1 MSLRKFGVVIGVSGL
16 LLVLMA
22 MPASAAAILR
32 IEDVTT
38 GVGAVIADNG
48 ANDGNPSLGN
58 ITFLGG
64 VGGASV
70 NLTIAESKPITSGA
84 ALDVFSV
91 HVESDGPSTLRLTFL
106 DTEFNVAGSVLRQE
120 VSGVLIAAGSATF
133 QSWANMNNLV
143 PNVGAPQGVGAIG
156 AINPLVPTGSTPA
169 CAVPGVTVGPGVFS
183 ELCTTAFTGDAAYS
197 LFNQA
202 TIVFASGGVAVFDL
216 NTSVAGVP
224 APEPGTMALVGVGL
238 FGLATAVRRRIHSKR
253 R

>member
-1 MSLRKFGVVIGVSGL
+1 MKLRNFGVVIGVFGL

-48 ANDGNPSLGN
+48 ANDANPVLGN
-58 ITFLGG
+58 VGFVGSVGG
-64 VGGASV
+64 VVV
-70 NLTIAESKPITSGA
+70 NFTFANSKPNTSGA

-91 HVESDGPSTLRLTFL
+91 QIDSDGASTLRLTFL
-106 DTEFNVAGSVLRQE
+106 DSEFNVAGAVLQQE
-120 VSGVLIAAGSATF
+120 VSGTLAGTGSSATF
-133 QSWANMNNLV
+133 QRWANLNNLV
-143 PNVGAPQGVGAIG
+143 PGVGAPQSVGAIG
-156 AINPLVPTGSTPA
+156 AISPLVPAGSTPA
-169 CAVPGVTVGPGVFS
+169 CAIPGVTVGPGVFS
-183 ELCTTAFTGDAAYS
+183 ELCTTAFSGDASYS

-202 TIVFASGGVAVFDL
+202 TIVFASAGGAIFDL
-216 NTSVAGVP
+216 HTSVAPV
-224 APEPGTMALVGVGL
+224 PEPGTMALVGVGL

>member
-1 MSLRKFGVVIGVSGL
+1 MRLRNFGVVIGVFGL

-48 ANDGNPSLGN
+48 ANDANPVLGN
-58 ITFLGG
+58 VGFVGSVGG
-64 VGGASV
+64 VVV
-70 NLTIAESKPITSGA
+70 NFTFANSKPNTSGA

-91 HVESDGPSTLRLTFL
+91 QIDSDGASTLRLTFL
-106 DTEFNVAGSVLRQE
+106 DSEFNVAGAVLQQE
-120 VSGVLIAAGSATF
+120 VSGTLAGTGSSATF
-133 QSWANMNNLV
+133 QSWANLNNLV
-143 PNVGAPQGVGAIG
+143 PGVGAPQSVGAIG
-156 AINPLVPTGSTPA
+156 AISPLVPAGSTPA
-169 CAVPGVTVGPGVFS
+169 CAIPGVTVGPGVFS
-183 ELCTTAFTGDAAYS
+183 ELCTTAFSGDASYS

-202 TIVFASGGVAVFDL
+202 TIVFASAGGAIFDL
-216 NTSVAGVP
+216 HTSVAPV
-224 APEPGTMALVGVGL
+224 PEPGTMALVGVGL